1 MYFNKFNR
9 LKYTI
14 NGREYELLDI
24 FSRVAF
30 IYPYIS
36 NQVWDSYLVQEGE
49 SPEDIARSVYGD
61 TALSWFILMQ
71 NNILNDDEWYEGD
84 GKFINLLS
92 EKYSGDAIYI
102 TNLPKLQEG
111 DLVVKVTSISGST
124 VSEIDEDT
132 FRIVK
137 DFDKQFR
144 YVWGVKGSGIFLPN
158 DKIAFARKIN
168 NNVEFLSF
176 TDSLTGTSTQYTTVK
191 YVESKNQAPI
201 YFVKVN
207 NRITVPPTVEYDG
220 EILDDYIDQN
230 NISTDPTDT
239 QLNFTNTLLYWY
251 MTHNGSAPS
260 IEKHTFYK
268 DLYNKYYAGQQILI
282 MKTQYAAGVISEIY
296 NALSSNEIGK
306 RIIIETK

>member
-24 FSRVAF
+24 FSRVSF

-36 NQVWDSYLVQEGE
+36 NQVWDSYNVQEGE
-49 SPEDIARSVYGD
+49 SPEDVARTVYGD

-84 GKFINLLS
+84 AKFTTLLS
-92 EKYSGDAIYI
+92 EKYGGDAIYI
-102 TNLPKLQEG
+102 TNLPELQEG
-111 DLVVKVTSISGST
+111 DLIVKVTSTSGNT

-132 FRIVK
+132 YRIIK
-137 DFDKQFR
+137 EFDKQFR
-144 YVWGVKGSGIFLPN
+144 YIWGVNGAGTFLPD
-158 DKIAFARKIN
+158 DKIAFARKTN
-168 NNVEFLSF
+168 NNVTILSF
-176 TDSLTGTSTQYTTVK
+176 IDSLSGTSTEYTTVK

-201 YFVKVN
+201 HFVKVN

-220 EILDDYIDQN
+220 QILDDYINQN
-230 NISTDPTDT
+230 NISIDPTAT
-239 QLNFTNTLLYWY
+239 ELNFSNTLLYWY
-251 MTHNGSAPS
+251 MTHSGAAPS

-268 DLYNKYYAGQQILI
+268 DLYNKYYARQQILI
-282 MKTQYAAGVISEIY
+282 MKTKYVGSVISTIY
-296 NALSSNEIGK
+296 NALSSNEIGR
-306 RIIIETK
+306 RITIESR